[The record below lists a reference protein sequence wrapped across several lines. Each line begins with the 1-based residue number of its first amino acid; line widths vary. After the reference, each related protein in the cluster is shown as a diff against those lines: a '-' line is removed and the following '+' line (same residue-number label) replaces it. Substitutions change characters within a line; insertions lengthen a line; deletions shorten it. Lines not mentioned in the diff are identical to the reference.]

1 MLKPELHALYLN
13 LCWSCSDSR
22 SYMGQQQAVRQV
34 EVNVLGLMT
43 PIEMKLYLYS
53 NQANNGLGRS
63 RILIYTLIR

>member
-1 MLKPELHALYLN
+1 
-13 LCWSCSDSR
+13 
-22 SYMGQQQAVRQV
+22 MGQQQAVRQV